1 MKFPLLLL
9 CVVLAGASAQAQ
21 TKTSYSGNVLDAFDK
36 KYLEGVTVAVVGKES
51 VKTNPRG
58 YFSVEGIMGDT
69 LVLSFPGFIDQ
80 KVVLGQDRFL
90 LLQIQDRARLLP
102 TFQVEA
108 EPYRFR
114 FKDGK
119 LYLADDEPEAEKSLS
134 QKMSAGFG
142 TSDGGGGVA
151 IYGPI
156 SYFTR
161 RNVQLRKYEARLEWI
176 KRRQGYLEVIDSDSI
191 RTELMAKYRL
201 DRSAWDEMI
210 IRFNEFHLNHEFLDW
225 SKERVISNL
234 TDFLRIESLLED

>member
-1 MKFPLLLL
+1 MKFSFLLL
-9 CVVLAGASAQAQ
+9 CVIVTLASAHAQ

-36 KYLEGVTVAVVGKES
+36 KYLEGVTVAVIGKES
-51 VKTNPRG
+51 VQTNARG
-58 YFSVEGIMGDT
+58 YFSVEGILGDT
-69 LVLSFPGFIDQ
+69 LLLSFPGFIDQ
-80 KVVLGQDRFL
+80 KVVLGKDRFL

-102 TFQVEA
+102 TFQVDA

-119 LYLADDEPEAEKSLS
+119 LYLADDETEAEKSLS

-191 RTELMAKYRL
+191 RTELMAKYSL

>member
-1 MKFPLLLL
+1 M
-9 CVVLAGASAQAQ
+9 
-21 TKTSYSGNVLDAFDK
+21 
-36 KYLEGVTVAVVGKES
+36 
-51 VKTNPRG
+51 
-58 YFSVEGIMGDT
+58 
-69 LVLSFPGFIDQ
+69 
-80 KVVLGQDRFL
+80 
-90 LLQIQDRARLLP
+90 
-102 TFQVEA
+102 
-108 EPYRFR
+108 
-114 FKDGK
+114 
-119 LYLADDEPEAEKSLS
+119 YLADDEPEAEKSLS

-201 DRSAWDEMI
+201 DRSSWDEMI